1 MRSDQNHDIA
11 TLVYPI
17 KIILAFEFWHIYMV
31 AVAPEVE
38 RVISRL
44 TAPPVE
50 GPSDT
55 EPHIAPDGCT
65 ISERVYE
72 SVCQRV
78 HGV

>member
-1 MRSDQNHDIA
+1 
-11 TLVYPI
+11 
-17 KIILAFEFWHIYMV
+17 MV
-31 AVAPEVE
+31 ALAPEVE